1 MAADDAHHTGSEVSV
16 NDEAVIKKK
25 VLVVDD
31 EEDLELLVRQKFR
44 RRIRKGE
51 FEFVFAHNGQ
61 EALERLAEH
70 DDIRL
75 VLTDI
80 NMPVMDGLA
89 LLSQLEDVNPDVRAV
104 IVSAYGDM
112 DNIRTAMNRG
122 AFDFVT
128 KPIDFNDLEITIEKT
143 LKHVITLQNALQSR
157 DRLVAIKRELEVAYQ
172 VQTSVLPTE
181 LPSCETHE
189 IAARMIPAREI
200 GGDFYDFFDFD
211 DQRIGLVIAD
221 VSGKGIPA
229 ALFTMVT
236 RALLKAA
243 AKDSPSPAE
252 CLNMVNNVLSQDNE
266 SCVFVT
272 LFYGVLDLRTGR
284 FLYSN
289 GGHNAPRLRRSDGS
303 VEELEA
309 TGNLVLAVEHGHE
322 YNEEEVQLAPGDGLF
337 LYTDGISEAENE
349 LAEEFGEER
358 LDAALASVEDPS
370 PEGMVSS
377 LVKAVRTFAGEAP
390 QSDDLTCIAA
400 RLRALSSD

>member
-1 MAADDAHHTGSEVSV
+1 MTK
-16 NDEAVIKKK
+16 NK

-61 EALERLAEH
+61 QALEKLAEH

-89 LLSQLEDVNPDVRAV
+89 LLSQLEDANPDVRAV

-122 AFDFVT
+122 AFDFLT

-143 LKHVITLQNALQSR
+143 LKHVITLQNALESR
-157 DRLVAIKRELEVAYQ
+157 DRLVAIKRELEVAHQ
-172 VQTSVLPTE
+172 VQTSVLPAE

-189 IAARMIPAREI
+189 IAARMIPARES
-200 GGDFYDFFDFD
+200 GGDFYDFFDFE
-211 DQRIGLVIAD
+211 DQCIGLVIAD

-243 AKDSPSPAE
+243 ARDSHSPAQ
-252 CLNMVNNVLSQDNE
+252 CLKMVNDVLSQDNE

-272 LFYGVLDLRTGR
+272 LFYGVLDLRTGN

-289 GGHNAPRLRRSDGS
+289 GGHNAPRLRRRDGQ
-303 VEELEA
+303 VEALA
-309 TGNLVLAVEHGHE
+309 TTGNLVLGVEHGHE
-322 YNEEEVQLAPGDGLF
+322 YHEAQVQLAPGDGLF
-337 LYTDGISEAENE
+337 LYTDGISEAENQA
-349 LAEEFGEER
+349 AEEFGEGR
-358 LDAALASVEDPS
+358 LDSALEDLSAASA
-370 PEGMVSS
+370 EGMVAA
-377 LVKAVRTFAGEAP
+377 LVDAVRAFAGEAP

-400 RLRALSSD
+400 QLRTLSGD